1 MKTWF
6 MCKVKYQKEMENGSV
21 KNVTEPYLVDAMSFT
36 EAEARIYEELSS
48 IIRGDFMV
56 SGIAK
61 SKIIDIF
68 HYDDSDVW
76 YRCKISYMVAEESG
90 KEKKITNYML
100 VTASDVKQAYERIHE
115 SLNNMLVTFSVP
127 EIVETPIVEIFPYV
141 SEEEKNQKVPA
152 NLRPLSEVQA
162 EQALAD
168 EN

>member
-6 MCKVKYQKEMENGSV
+6 MCMVKYKKEKENGSV
-21 KNVTEPYLVDAMSFT
+21 KNVTERYLVDAMTFT
-36 EAEARIYEELSS
+36 EAEARIYKELRS
-48 IIRGDFMV
+48 IIRGVFMG

-90 KEKKITNYML
+90 NEKKITNYML

>member
-6 MCKVKYQKEMENGSV
+6 MCKVKYQKENENGSV

-36 EAEARIYEELSS
+36 EAEARIYEELGS
-48 IIRGDFMV
+48 IIRGEFVV

-76 YRCKISYMVAEESG
+76 YRCKISYSVAEESG

-100 VTASDVKQAYERIHE
+100 VSASDVKQAYERIHE

-127 EIVETPIVEIFPYV
+127 EIVETPIVEIFAYI
-141 SEEEKNQKVPA
+141 SEEQKEQKIPA
-152 NLRPLSEVQA
+152 NFRPLSEINQ
-162 EQALAD
+162 EQAITD
-168 EN
+168 EA

>member
-1 MKTWF
+1 
-6 MCKVKYQKEMENGSV
+6 MCKVKYQKENENGSV

-36 EAEARIYEELSS
+36 EAEARIYEELGS
-48 IIRGDFMV
+48 IIRGEFVV

-76 YRCKISYMVAEESG
+76 YRCKISYSVAEESG

-100 VTASDVKQAYERIHE
+100 VSASDVKQAYERIHE

-127 EIVETPIVEIFPYV
+127 EIVETPIVEIFAYI
-141 SEEEKNQKVPA
+141 SEEQKEQKIPA
-152 NLRPLSEVQA
+152 NFRPLSEINQ
-162 EQALAD
+162 EQAITD
-168 EN
+168 EA

>member
-6 MCKVKYQKEMENGSV
+6 MCKVRYQKENENGSV

-36 EAEARIYEELSS
+36 EAEARIYEELGS
-48 IIRGDFMV
+48 IIRGEFVV

-76 YRCKISYMVAEESG
+76 YRCKISYSVAEESG

-100 VTASDVKQAYERIHE
+100 VSASDVKQAYERIHE

-127 EIVETPIVEIFPYV
+127 EIVETPIVEIFAYI
-141 SEEEKNQKVPA
+141 SEEQKEQKIPA
-152 NLRPLSEVQA
+152 NFRPLSEINQ
-162 EQALAD
+162 EQAITD
-168 EN
+168 EA